1 MEIRKGSQEV
11 FRNGNT
17 KRSEVLRAVKNR
29 WREMVSNQKSDK
41 PSKELG
47 PLDFRRR
54 WYVVKLSVHK
64 SYVETFMV
72 EKL

>member
-1 MEIRKGSQEV
+1 
-11 FRNGNT
+11 
-17 KRSEVLRAVKNR
+17 
-29 WREMVSNQKSDK
+29 MVSNRKSDK

-47 PLDFRRR
+47 PLDFRRC